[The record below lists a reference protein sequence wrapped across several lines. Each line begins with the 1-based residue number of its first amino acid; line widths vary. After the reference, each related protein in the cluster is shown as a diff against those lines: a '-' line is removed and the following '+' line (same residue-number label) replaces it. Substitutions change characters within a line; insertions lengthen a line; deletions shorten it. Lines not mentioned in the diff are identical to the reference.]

1 MLKCEKRLA
10 KTLLLVLIEIL
21 FSSEVVNAE
30 ILLRDT
36 SETGSSHLSI
46 DSISSPDSIAISNQI
61 IGCIAQESLSAADSL
76 RVDSIITPTDNQL
89 IFSLRTNVLYGAAL
103 VPNIGFD
110 LYLASN
116 WSLSVFWY
124 YSWWSKNARHRFW
137 RTYGGDITAR
147 RWLGSASKQNYLT
160 GHHLGSYIQA
170 STFDFELG
178 GKGYMGG
185 KPGGSLWD
193 KMNWSIG
200 VEYGYSLPVSRH
212 FNVDFTIAVG
222 YTDCTYHVYRPEDQ
236 CYVRKSTKHLRTVL
250 PTKAEISFVWI
261 IGDRRKG
268 GDL

>member
-1 MLKCEKRLA
+1 MKRVSRFIIA
-10 KTLLLVLIEIL
+10 TLSAAIIL
-21 FSSEVVNAE
+21 FSNADDVIANE
-30 ILLRDT
+30 KMVIAPAVCESLPDT
-36 SETGSSHLSI
+36 IPCGKVLS
-46 DSISSPDSIAISNQI
+46 DSII
-61 IGCIAQESLSAADSL
+61 ADSL
-76 RVDSIITPTDNQL
+76 KNELGGVKCCDPDSDAVIW
-89 IFSLRTNVLYGAAL
+89 SLRTNVLYDAAL
-103 VPNIGFD
+103 VPNLGFD
-110 LYLASN
+110 LYLSSG

-124 YSWWSKNARHRFW
+124 YSWWSKNARRRFW

-160 GHHLGSYIQA
+160 GHHLGGYIQA

-236 CYVRKSTKHLRTVL
+236 CYVRESTKHLRTVL
-250 PTKAEISFVWI
+250 PTKAEVSLVWI
-261 IGDRRKG
+261 IGNDSRNRQKG
-268 GDL
+268 GAL

>member
-1 MLKCEKRLA
+1 M
-10 KTLLLVLIEIL
+10 IW
-21 FSSEVVNAE
+21 
-30 ILLRDT
+30 
-36 SETGSSHLSI
+36 
-46 DSISSPDSIAISNQI
+46 
-61 IGCIAQESLSAADSL
+61 
-76 RVDSIITPTDNQL
+76 
-89 IFSLRTNVLYGAAL
+89 SLRTNVLYDAAL

-110 LYLASN
+110 LYLASD
-116 WSLSVFWY
+116 WSLSLFWTY
-124 YSWWSKNARHRFW
+124 AWWSKNARHRFW

-147 RWLGSASKQNYLT
+147 RWLGSASKQNFLT
-160 GHHLGSYIQA
+160 GHHLGGYIQA

-236 CYVRKSTKHLRTVL
+236 CYVKKSTKHLRTVL
-250 PTKAEISFVWI
+250 PTKAEISFVWV
-261 IGDRRKG
+261 IGNDSRNRQKG
-268 GDL
+268 GAL